1 MEVYDMKFTV
11 LIAAL
16 FLFVSSAQAQFAG
29 GAGTEE
35 DPYQVANL
43 DQLQEVGNHL
53 DKHFIQTADIDAGPT
68 SGWNEGMGFD
78 PIGSGDIN
86 FTGSYN
92 GNGFIIE
99 DLLIFRQEQD
109 EVGLFSNLSGGIIRN
124 VALVNVSVTGD
135 GHVGGLAGFV
145 AGGEIYDSYTTG
157 NVSGSGQRVGGLVG
171 TTNPGNIEGSYS
183 TSDVYG
189 ARRIGG
195 FVGHHQN
202 GGTIIASYAT
212 GNVTSEE
219 HDAGGFA
226 GQNDDAVIEECYAT
240 GFVVGVG
247 RRVGGFVGQ
256 NFSGAIIRNSYATG
270 IASGSDDAGMV
281 GGFVG
286 RNRQAGTLITA
297 SYATG
302 TAYNDHNVDFAA
314 FAGLNDQEGAIADS
328 YWDTDLSDNT
338 SGVGGGETEGVT
350 GLTSAQM
357 TGDAAADNLTGFD
370 FDDIWV
376 VVSDG
381 HPVLHWEGA
390 DEPTSGEDLSLD
402 LPEQLELGQN
412 YPNPFNPST
421 QIDYALPVASHVSI
435 DVFDVTG
442 RKIATIVDGFRE
454 AGYHSISFNGS
465 NLASGIYLYRIRSG
479 DNVQIKKMMLVK

>member
-1 MEVYDMKFTV
+1 MKYTV
-11 LIAAL
+11 LLAAL
-16 FLFVSSAQAQFAG
+16 FLIVTSAQAQFAG
-29 GAGTEE
+29 GAGTEQ

-53 DKHFIQTADIDAGPT
+53 DKHFIQTADINAGPT
-68 SGWNEGMGFD
+68 MGWNEGLGFD
-78 PIGSGDIN
+78 PIGSGEIN
-86 FTGSYN
+86 FTGSYD

-99 DLLIFRQEQD
+99 DLLIFRMEQN
-109 EVGLFSNLSGGIIRN
+109 EVGLFSNLAGGVIRN
-124 VALVNVSVTGD
+124 VALVNANVNGN
-135 GHVGGLAGFV
+135 GHVGGLVGFV

-157 NVSGSGQRVGGLVG
+157 NVSGADQRVGGLVG
-171 TTNPGNIEGSYS
+171 TTNPGKIESSYS
-183 TSDVYG
+183 TSDVSG
-189 ARRIGG
+189 FRRVGG
-195 FVGHHQN
+195 FVGHHQS

-226 GQNDDAVIEECYAT
+226 GQNDGSLIEECYAT

-256 NFSGAIIRNSYATG
+256 NFGGAIIRNSYATG
-270 IASGSDDAGMV
+270 IASGSDAQGMV

-286 RNRQAGTLITA
+286 RNRQEGTLITT
-297 SYATG
+297 SYVTG
-302 TAYNDHNVDFAA
+302 SAYNDNNVDFAA
-314 FAGLNDQEGAIADS
+314 FAGLNDQLAAIADS

-357 TGDAAADNLTGFD
+357 TGEAVADNMTGFD

-376 VVSDG
+376 VVSNS
-381 HPVLHWEGA
+381 HPVLHWEVDG
-390 DEPTSGEDLSLD
+390 DPTSVEDLSLD
-402 LPEQLELGQN
+402 LPKQLELGQN

-421 QIDYALPVASHVSI
+421 QIVYALPVASHVSI

-442 RKIATIVDGFRE
+442 RKIATIVDGFRN
-454 AGYHSISFNGS
+454 AGHHSISFNGS
-465 NLASGIYLYRIRSG
+465 SLASGIYLYRIRS
-479 DNVQIKKMMLVK
+479 DESVQIKKMMLVK